1 MPNKNFLS
9 SEEKEYLQQGLK
21 KENRPEVRERIL
33 IFLLE
38 NDGKNYQEIANFLG
52 CSPRTVAY
60 WAVHG
65 SPSNLE
71 TLQDKRIKGNH
82 KKATDEYID
91 LLLRIVDKNPTEFGY
106 EFGRWT
112 GKRLSE
118 HLEKETGIK
127 LSKSQIVRILKRKK
141 YVYIWAKYSLEDKQN
156 QEKREVFKEKLDEY
170 MRRAKSKPNHLQ
182 LWFWD
187 ECGFS
192 LRVIR
197 RRTWI
202 GKGKRKKVSGQR
214 RRGRVNMMGGLRYSD
229 KKRIC
234 FLIKKGDSSTFYE
247 QLKKL
252 NKLVKQ
258 EWISQGN
265 REEDFEEK
273 GTKILIVLDNASF
286 HKKKE
291 ILKNIE
297 NNLPNIILEFL
308 PAYSPDYN
316 LIELVRTRLARSPRQ
331 LDMSVWHS
339 AKEYIAHREFE
350 NKEQLAKVVN
360 NLLNE
365 GELTINWSKKFKNKG
380 NLVNAM

>member
-1 MPNKNFLS
+1 MPTKNFLS
-9 SEEKEYLQQGLK
+9 PEEKPDLQQALK

-38 NDGKNYQEIANFLG
+38 NDGKNYQEIAEFLG
-52 CSPRTVAY
+52 CSPKTVAY

-65 SPSNLE
+65 SPNNLE
-71 TLQDKRIKGNH
+71 TLQDKRVKGNNQ
-82 KKATDEYID
+82 KATDEYID
-91 LLLRIVDKNPTEFGY
+91 LLLEIVDKNPTELGY

-127 LSKSQIVRILKRKK
+127 LSKSQVVRILKRKK

-156 QEKREVFKEKLDEY
+156 SEKREVFKEKLAEY
-170 MRRAKSKPNHLQ
+170 MRIAKEKPNQLQ
-182 LWFWD
+182 IWFWD

-197 RRTWI
+197 RRTWT
-202 GKGKRKKVSGQR
+202 GKGKRKKVKGQR
-214 RRGRVNMMGGLRYSD
+214 RRGRVNMRGGLRYSD

-252 NKLVKQ
+252 NESVKK
-258 EWISQGN
+258 EGISNGN
-265 REEDFEEK
+265 RVEDFEEK
-273 GTKILIVLDNASF
+273 GAKILLILDNASF
-286 HKKKE
+286 HKKQE
-291 ILKNIE
+291 VLTDIE
-297 NNLPNIILEFL
+297 KNLPNIILEFL
-308 PAYSPDYN
+308 PASSPDYN
-316 LIELVRTRLARSPRQ
+316 LIEL
-331 LDMSVWHS
+331 VWHS

-365 GELTINWSKKFKNKG
+365 GGLTINWSKKFKNKG
-380 NLVNAM
+380 NLVNVM

>member
-1 MPNKNFLS
+1 LRRES
-9 SEEKEYLQQGLK
+9 RG
-21 KENRPEVRERIL
+21 EVRERIL

-38 NDGKNYQEIANFLG
+38 NEGKSYKEIADFLG

-65 SPSNLE
+65 SPNNLE
-71 TLQDKRIKGNH
+71 TLEDKRRKGNYH
-82 KKATDEYID
+82 KATDEYINM
-91 LLLRIVDKNPTEFGY
+91 LLEVIDKDPIELGY

-156 QEKREVFKEKLDEY
+156 PQKREVFKEKLEEY
-170 MRRAKSKPNHLQ
+170 LRIAKERPERLQ
-182 LWFWD
+182 IWFWD

-197 RRTWI
+197 RRNWTK
-202 GKGKRKKVSGQR
+202 KGLRKKLSGKR

-234 FLIKKGDSSTFYE
+234 FFIEKGNSDTFYE
-247 QLKKL
+247 QLTKL
-252 NKLVKQ
+252 NQDLKK
-258 EWISQGN
+258 EWIAKGN
-265 REEDFEEK
+265 QTSDFETK
-273 GTKILIVLDNASF
+273 GPKILIILDNASF
-286 HKKKE
+286 HKKQE
-291 ILKNIE
+291 ILTKIKD
-297 NNLPNIILEFL
+297 NLPNIILEFL

-316 LIELVRTRLARSPRQ
+316 LIELV
-331 LDMSVWHS
+331 WHS
-339 AKEYIAHREFE
+339 AKEYLAHRDFE
-350 NKEQLAKVVN
+350 NKEELAKTVN
-360 NLLNE
+360 KLLNE
-365 GELTINWSKKFKNKG
+365 GELVINWSKKFKNKG
-380 NLVNAM
+380 DLINVS

>member
-1 MPNKNFLS
+1 MPTKNFLS
-9 SEEKEYLQQGLK
+9 SEEKEYLQQALK

-38 NDGKNYQEIANFLG
+38 NDGKNYQEIADFLG

-65 SPSNLE
+65 NPNNLE

-91 LLLRIVDKNPTEFGY
+91 LLLKTVDKNPTNLGY

-170 MRRAKSKPNHLQ
+170 MRIAKSKPNHLQ
-182 LWFWD
+182 IWFWD

-197 RRTWI
+197 RRTWT
-202 GKGKRKKVSGQR
+202 GKGKRKKVQGQR

-291 ILKNIE
+291 ILRDIE

-316 LIELVRTRLARSPRQ
+316 LIELV
-331 LDMSVWHS
+331 WHS

-350 NKEQLAKVVN
+350 NKEQLSKVVN
-360 NLLNE
+360 SLLNE
-365 GELTINWSKKFKNKG
+365 GGLTINWSKKFKNKG
-380 NLVNAM
+380 NLVDAM

>member
-1 MPNKNFLS
+1 MPTKNFLS
-9 SEEKEYLQQGLK
+9 SEEKEYLQQALK
-21 KENRPEVRERIL
+21 KENRPEVREIIL

-38 NDGKNYQEIANFLG
+38 NDGKNYQEIADFLG

-65 SPSNLE
+65 NPNNLE

-91 LLLRIVDKNPTEFGY
+91 LLLKTVDKNPTNLGY

-170 MRRAKSKPNHLQ
+170 MRIAKSKPNHLQ
-182 LWFWD
+182 IWFWD

-197 RRTWI
+197 RRTWT
-202 GKGKRKKVSGQR
+202 GKGKRKKVQGQR

-291 ILKNIE
+291 ILRDIE

-316 LIELVRTRLARSPRQ
+316 LIELV
-331 LDMSVWHS
+331 WHS

-350 NKEQLAKVVN
+350 NKEQLSKVVN
-360 NLLNE
+360 SLLNE
-365 GELTINWSKKFKNKG
+365 GGLTINWSKKFKNKG
-380 NLVNAM
+380 NLVDAM

>member
-1 MPNKNFLS
+1 MPTKNFLS
-9 SEEKEYLQQGLK
+9 LSEKEYLQKALK

-38 NDGKNYQEIANFLG
+38 NDGKNYQEIAEFLG

-65 SPSNLE
+65 SPNDLE
-71 TLQDKRIKGNH
+71 TLQDKRAKGNNQ
-82 KKATDEYID
+82 KATDEYIK
-91 LLLRIVDKNPTEFGY
+91 LLLEVVDKNPTDLGS

-118 HLEKETGIK
+118 HLEKETGVK

-141 YVYIWAKYSLEDKQN
+141 YVYIWAKYSLEDKPNKQ
-156 QEKREVFKEKLDEY
+156 KREVFKEKLDEDLKI
-170 MRRAKSKPNHLQ
+170 AKEKPNHLQ
-182 LWFWD
+182 IWFWD

-197 RRTWI
+197 RRTWT
-202 GKGKRKKVSGQR
+202 GKGKRKKVQGQR
-214 RRGRVNMMGGLRYSD
+214 RRGRVNLMGGLRYSD

-234 FLIKKGDSSTFYE
+234 FMINKGDSSTFYE

-252 NKLVKQ
+252 NESVKK
-258 EWISQGN
+258 EWIEKGN
-265 REEDFEEK
+265 KEVDFSKK
-273 GTKILIVLDNASF
+273 GTKIPIVLDNASF
-286 HKKKE
+286 QKKKE
-291 ILKNIE
+291 ILIDLE

-316 LIELVRTRLARSPRQ
+316 LIELV
-331 LDMSVWHS
+331 WHS

-350 NKEQLAKVVN
+350 NKEQLAKVVD

-365 GELTINWSKKFKNKG
+365 GGLTINWSKKFQNKG
-380 NLVNAM
+380 NLVDVI